1 MQTGNRYKSPGCMYY
16 ILIVVYDQE
25 GLEKP
30 PILVISYSTSIVTF
44 PCQICKCIK
53 RNFITVI

>member
-1 MQTGNRYKSPGCMYY
+1 MYY
-16 ILIVVYDQE
+16 ILIVVYGQE
-25 GLEKP
+25 RMEKP
-30 PILVISYSTSIVTF
+30 SILVISYSTSIDTF